1 VKISS
6 GYLFERVDN
15 SQLVLF
21 RMAFGA
27 LMALESWGAIG
38 TGWVKRA
45 FLDTQFTFTFIG
57 FEWLG
62 FLHGEMMYAY
72 YVVMGIFG
80 VFVMLGFQYRLS
92 SIILFIMWTAT
103 YLVQKTSYN
112 NHYYLV
118 VLLSAF
124 MAVVPAH
131 TSNSLDSRKSLDYS
145 EDCPRWSLLI
155 FQVQVAIVYFYAAV
169 AKIYPDW
176 LQAVPTQMWLS
187 MKRDYFLIGGL
198 LQEEWMP
205 YFISY
210 GGILFDALIIPG
222 LLWKK
227 TRPWAFGIS
236 IFFHLFNSAVFQ
248 VGIFPYLM
256 VAISAFF
263 FPVEQVRKIFFKNRQ
278 VLNPSSSQSTLTSNQ
293 SIWMGIL
300 GAYFLIQIIL
310 PIRHHFFQGNVFW
323 TEEGHRMS
331 WRMMLRSKSG
341 GIDFMV
347 VDHLKKDTTRVIPT
361 KYLNS
366 KQGRVIATRP
376 DMAWQFV
383 QFLKSEL
390 EKEGI
395 EDYSI
400 YANSWARLNN
410 RKAAPLISPEVDLAE
425 VKWEPFQHSDWLRPM
440 PNK

>member
-1 VKISS
+1 
-6 GYLFERVDN
+6 
-15 SQLVLF
+15 
-21 RMAFGA
+21 MAFGA

-38 TGWVKRA
+38 TGWVQRA

-57 FEWLG
+57 FEWLS
-62 FLHGEMMYAY
+62 FLHGEIMYVY

-80 VFVMLGFQYRLS
+80 IFVMLGFRYRLS
-92 SIILFIMWTAT
+92 SIILFLMWTAT

-124 MAVVPAH
+124 MMVVPAH
-131 TSNSLDSRKSLDYS
+131 ASNSLDARNNAVKSAS
-145 EDCPRWSLLI
+145 CPRWSLLM
-155 FQVQVAIVYFYAAV
+155 FQVQVAIVYFYAAI

-176 LQAVPTQMWLS
+176 LQAVPAQMWLS

-198 LQEEWMP
+198 LQEVWMP

-210 GGILFDALIIPG
+210 GGIFFDALIIPG

-227 TRPWAFGIS
+227 TRPWAFGLS

-278 VLNPSSSQSTLTSNQ
+278 VLSTSVSHTNLTLNHR
-293 SIWMGIL
+293 IWMGIL
-300 GAYFLIQIIL
+300 GVYFLIQIIL
-310 PIRHHFFQGNVFW
+310 PIRHHYFQGNVFW

-347 VDHLKKDTTRVIPT
+347 VDHQKQDTTRVNPT
-361 KYLNS
+361 KYLTS

-383 QFLKSEL
+383 QFLKTEL

-395 EDYSI
+395 KDYGI
-400 YANSWARLNN
+400 YANSWARLNK
-410 RKAAPLISPEVDLAE
+410 RTSAPLISPEADLAK
-425 VKWEPFQHSDWLRPM
+425 VKWEPFQHSDWLM
-440 PNK
+440 PVPDE

>member
-1 VKISS
+1 MNLSS
-6 GYLFERVDN
+6 KYLFERVDN

-21 RMAFGA
+21 RIAFGA

-45 FLDTQFTFTFIG
+45 FVDTQFTFTFIG
-57 FEWLG
+57 FEWLS
-62 FLHGEMMYAY
+62 FLHGEMMYAFY
-72 YVVMGIFG
+72 IVMGIFG
-80 VFVMLGFQYRLS
+80 IFVMLGFRYRLS

-103 YLVQKTSYN
+103 YLLQKTSYN

-131 TSNSLDSRKSLDYS
+131 ASNSLDSRKNKVHTAS
-145 EDCPRWSLLI
+145 CPRWSLLM
-155 FQVQVAIVYFYAAV
+155 FQVQVAIVYFYAAI

-176 LQAVPTQMWLS
+176 LHAVPAQMWLS

-227 TRPWAFGIS
+227 TRPWAFGLS

-263 FPVEQVRKIFFKNRQ
+263 FPVEQIRKIFFKNRQ
-278 VLNPSSSQSTLTSNQ
+278 VLSPSSSQITMISSH

-310 PIRHHFFQGNVFW
+310 PIRHHFFQGDVFW

-341 GIDFMV
+341 GIDFIV
-347 VDHLKKDTTRVIPT
+347 IDHQKKDTTRVTPT
-361 KYLNS
+361 KYLSS

-383 QFLKSEL
+383 QFLKGEL
-390 EKEGI
+390 EKDGI
-395 EDYSI
+395 RDYSI
-400 YANSWARLNN
+400 YANSWARLNKGN
-410 RKAAPLISPEVDLAE
+410 SAPLISREIDLAA
-425 VKWEPFQHSDWLRPM
+425 VKWEPFQHSDWLMPM
-440 PNK
+440 PKE

>member
-1 VKISS
+1 MKISS

-57 FEWLG
+57 FEWLS

-72 YVVMGIFG
+72 YIVMGIFG
-80 VFVMLGFQYRLS
+80 VFVMLGFKYRLS

-103 YLVQKTSYN
+103 YLLQKTSYN

-131 TSNSLDSRKSLDYS
+131 TSNSLDSRKSLENS
-145 EDCPRWSLLI
+145 EVCPRWSLLV

-169 AKIYPDW
+169 AKVYPDW
-176 LQAVPTQMWLS
+176 LKAIPTQMWLS

-198 LQEEWMP
+198 LQEEWLP

-210 GGILFDALIIPG
+210 GGILFDAMIIPG

-263 FPVEQVRKIFFKNRQ
+263 FPIEQVRKIFFKHRPE
-278 VLNPSSSQSTLTSNQ
+278 LRPPSFQITLTSNHRML
-293 SIWMGIL
+293 MGIL
-300 GAYFLIQIIL
+300 GVYFIVQIIL

-347 VDHLKKDTTRVIPT
+347 VDHQKKDTTRVIPT
-361 KYLNS
+361 KYLSS

-383 QFLKSEL
+383 QFLKSEI
-390 EKEGI
+390 EKEGV
-395 EDYSI
+395 ENYSI
-400 YANSWARLNN
+400 YANSWARLNK
-410 RKAAPLISPEVDLAE
+410 RKSAPLISPEVDLAK
-425 VKWEPFQHSDWLRPM
+425 VKWKPFQHSDWLMPM
-440 PNK
+440 PNE